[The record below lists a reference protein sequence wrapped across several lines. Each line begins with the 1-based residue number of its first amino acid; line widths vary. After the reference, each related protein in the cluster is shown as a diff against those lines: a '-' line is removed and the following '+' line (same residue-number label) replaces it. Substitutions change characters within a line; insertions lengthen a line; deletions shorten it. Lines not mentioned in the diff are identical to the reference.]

1 MAVFNNDTKGFKPL
15 NLSTDV
21 TTTVTL
27 LHEAIP
33 ITGTI
38 LHYESSSYLGTNF
51 VNGAPT
57 TAPLYAMLDDYPAA
71 SSSANYLFSI
81 TAGLFSG
88 STVDSGTYGTT
99 WNQQT
104 DKNNMA
110 NHLAQVGVGYNVSRE
125 ITPFNI
131 DMVKNPADTW
141 DDTKGKKSTVI
152 ELDFSR
158 VLVKDEIKM
167 GSFEISIGTGS
178 LAGQGTFY
186 DTKILSDAHATPTD
200 GATFKTDAPVG
211 NYAFLQ
217 NGTSTSAELTG
228 SDYGVIYYQAG
239 KLVLWGD
246 ELVWGD
252 ELTFGG
258 GYSPATAQTP
268 TMAFIS
274 SSIVDIVS
282 GAVEHVDNISFNNTT
297 KLNSRIYFCRAA
309 HNEFNYSTNPTYLS
323 GSQIVVKNEAQD
335 TPLSYITSVGLYSAD
350 NELLDIAKL
359 SEPIEK
365 SAGNE
370 LTFRVRLDF

>member
-1 MAVFNNDTKGFKPL
+1 MAVFTNDTKGFKPL
-15 NLSTDV
+15 NLATDV

-38 LHYESSSYLGTNF
+38 LHYESSSYNGTNF
-51 VNGAPT
+51 VNGAPSS
-57 TAPLYAMLDDYPAA
+57 APLYAMLDDYPEA

-81 TAGLFSG
+81 TAAVASG
-88 STVDSGTYGTT
+88 STVDATAGSATT
-99 WNQQT
+99 WEQQT
-104 DKNNMA
+104 DKRNMA
-110 NHLAQVGVGYNVSRE
+110 NHLAQTAVGYNVSRE
-125 ITPFNI
+125 ITPFNR
-131 DMVKNPADTW
+131 DMTLNPADTW
-141 DDTKGKKSTVI
+141 DPVKKSTII

-158 VLVKDEIKM
+158 VLVKDEVKM
-167 GSFEISIGTGS
+167 GSFQISIGTGS

-186 DTKILSDAHATPTD
+186 GTKTLSDAHATPTD
-200 GATFKTDAPVG
+200 GSTFQTNSPVG

-217 NGTSTSAELTG
+217 NGTSTSAVLTG

-258 GYSPATAQTP
+258 GYSPKTAQTP

-282 GAVEHVDNISFNNTT
+282 GAVEHIDNISFNNTT
-297 KLNSRIYFCRAA
+297 KLNSRIYFCRAM

-323 GSQIVVKNEAQD
+323 GSQIVVKNEAKD
-335 TPLSYITSVGLYSAD
+335 DPVTYITSVGLYSAD
-350 NELLDIAKL
+350 NQLLAVAKL
-359 SEPIEK
+359 SEPIKK
-365 SAGNE
+365 SNSNE

>member
-15 NLSTDV
+15 NLVTDV

-51 VNGAPT
+51 VNGAPSS
-57 TAPLYAMLDDYPAA
+57 APLYAMLDDYPAA

-81 TAGLFSG
+81 TAGVFSG
-88 STVDSGTYGTT
+88 STIDDTAGTATT

-104 DKNNMA
+104 DKRNMA

-131 DMVKNPADTW
+131 DMIKNPADTW
-141 DDTKGKKSTVI
+141 DPVKKGSII
-152 ELDFSR
+152 EFDFSR

-167 GSFEISIGTGS
+167 GSFQISIGTGS
-178 LAGQGTFY
+178 LAGQGYFY
-186 DTKILSDAHATPTD
+186 GTKTLSDAHATPTN

-252 ELTFGG
+252 ELTFGT
-258 GYSPATAQTP
+258 GYSPSTAQTP

-274 SSIVDIVS
+274 SSILNIVS
-282 GAVEHVDNISFNNTT
+282 GAIEHVDNISFNNTT
-297 KLNSRIYFCRAA
+297 KLNSRIYFCRAT

-323 GSQIVVKNEAQD
+323 GSQIVVKNEAKD
-335 TPLSYITSVGLYSAD
+335 PPVSYITSVGLYSAD
-350 NELLDIAKL
+350 NELLAIAKL
-359 SEPIEK
+359 SEPVK
-365 SAGNE
+365 KTSGNE